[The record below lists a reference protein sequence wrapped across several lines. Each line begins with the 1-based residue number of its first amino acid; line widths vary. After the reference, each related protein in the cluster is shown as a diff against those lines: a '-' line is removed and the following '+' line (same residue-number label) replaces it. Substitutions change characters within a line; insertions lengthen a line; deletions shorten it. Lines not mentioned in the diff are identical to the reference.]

1 MENNLKET
9 GRRQFFKEAAALGVM
24 GTIGGGYILSSCN
37 QPNKKKSTSTYEA
50 PVFPE
55 KAPDGKVL
63 KAGLIG
69 CGGRGTGAAVN
80 FINAGPNLQVTA
92 LADLFQD
99 QIDKCRAT
107 LKKNSNVEIP
117 DENCFVGFD
126 AYQRLI
132 DSDVDVI
139 LHATA
144 THFRPMHL
152 KAAVEARKHS
162 FIEKP
167 AAVDP
172 VGIRSVIASGKMAES
187 LSITIVAGTQRRYQ
201 DDYNH
206 TFSMIK
212 NGAIGELISANC
224 YYNRGGAGNF
234 IRKPEWSDMEAMI
247 RNRANWRWLTGDS
260 IVNLLIHNIDGLNW
274 FFEKTPVRA
283 SGFGGRYH
291 RPTGDMYDF
300 YSIDFVFDDNKHY
313 QGMCRE
319 MDGCTNNIGDIILG
333 TKGYTNAQNK
343 IFDYNGKVIWEY
355 EYPLGKD
362 GKPTNRTAISPYDQ
376 EMICF
381 VTAIRTNKPIND
393 AEQLAHSTLTG
404 IMGRE
409 SAYTGKDVT
418 WDEIMYSD
426 LKLGPDEYAWGPVDI
441 QPVSPVPGI
450 PPSK

>member
-24 GTIGGGYILSSCN
+24 GTIGGGYLLSSCN
-37 QPNKKKSTSTYEA
+37 QPDKKKSTSTYEA

-152 KAAVEARKHS
+152 KAAVEAGKHS

-187 LSITIVAGTQRRYQ
+187 A
-201 DDYNH
+201 
-206 TFSMIK
+206 
-212 NGAIGELISANC
+212 
-224 YYNRGGAGNF
+224 
-234 IRKPEWSDMEAMI
+234 
-247 RNRANWRWLTGDS
+247 
-260 IVNLLIHNIDGLNW
+260 LNQI
-274 FFEKTPVRA
+274 A
-283 SGFGGRYH
+283 A
-291 RPTGDMYDF
+291 
-300 YSIDFVFDDNKHY
+300 VF
-313 QGMCRE
+313 Q
-319 MDGCTNNIGDIILG
+319 
-333 TKGYTNAQNK
+333 TKK
-343 IFDYNGKVIWEY
+343 
-355 EYPLGKD
+355 L
-362 GKPTNRTAISPYDQ
+362 
-376 EMICF
+376 
-381 VTAIRTNKPIND
+381 
-393 AEQLAHSTLTG
+393 EQF
-404 IMGRE
+404 
-409 SAYTGKDVT
+409 
-418 WDEIMYSD
+418 
-426 LKLGPDEYAWGPVDI
+426 I
-441 QPVSPVPGI
+441 QPSD
-450 PPSK
+450 SRTQCHYTEY

>member
-24 GTIGGGYILSSCN
+24 GTIGGGYLLSSCN

-152 KAAVEARKHS
+152 KAAVEAGKHS

-260 IVNLLIHNIDGLNW
+260 IVNLLIHNIDGLVQRN
-274 FFEKTPVRA
+274 TL
-283 SGFGGRYH
+283 
-291 RPTGDMYDF
+291 
-300 YSIDFVFDDNKHY
+300 I
-313 QGMCRE
+313 
-319 MDGCTNNIGDIILG
+319 
-333 TKGYTNAQNK
+333 QN
-343 IFDYNGKVIWEY
+343 
-355 EYPLGKD
+355 
-362 GKPTNRTAISPYDQ
+362 
-376 EMICF
+376 
-381 VTAIRTNKPIND
+381 
-393 AEQLAHSTLTG
+393 
-404 IMGRE
+404 
-409 SAYTGKDVT
+409 
-418 WDEIMYSD
+418 
-426 LKLGPDEYAWGPVDI
+426 
-441 QPVSPVPGI
+441 
-450 PPSK
+450 